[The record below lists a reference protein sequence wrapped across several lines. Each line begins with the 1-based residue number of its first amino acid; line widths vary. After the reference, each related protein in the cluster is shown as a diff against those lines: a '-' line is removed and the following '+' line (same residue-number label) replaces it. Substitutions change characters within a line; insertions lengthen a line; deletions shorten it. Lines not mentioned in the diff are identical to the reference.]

1 MSNKIMKEKYD
12 STITIVSAFFDIGR
26 GNLQS
31 KEDLPS
37 YMTRTNDTYFEYFSN
52 LALLDNPMV
61 IFSDKEHIERI
72 KKIRGNKPTT
82 IIPFNVN
89 QFKKTLKRIQEIQ
102 NSKEFVSQVRPE
114 LLKNIEYWH
123 PYYVLVNNLKSFLVY
138 KAIKLDLIDTQ
149 TVAWV
154 DFGYVRNME
163 TLNNV
168 KTWRYLF
175 NPNKIHLFTIK
186 RKYELNSID
195 NVYHAIFNNIAFIIG
210 GVIVGAKENWK
221 TFFKNTLSTQRALFK
236 ENMMDD
242 DQGIY
247 LLSLFNNKHL
257 YELHYLGKDKW
268 FHLFTKFDE
277 TAKISLKEKIKDFF
291 I

>member
-1 MSNKIMKEKYD
+1 M
-12 STITIVSAFFDIGR
+12 
-26 GNLQS
+26 
-31 KEDLPS
+31 
-37 YMTRTNDTYFEYFSN
+37 
-52 LALLDNPMV
+52 
-61 IFSDKEHIERI
+61 
-72 KKIRGNKPTT
+72 
-82 IIPFNVN
+82 
-89 QFKKTLKRIQEIQ
+89 
-102 NSKEFVSQVRPE
+102 
-114 LLKNIEYWH
+114 
-123 PYYVLVNNLKSFLVY
+123 
-138 KAIKLDLIDTQ
+138 IDTQ

-268 FHLFTKFDE
+268 FHLFKKFDE